1 VKYHFEDKEKLMPKI
16 INRRHAIG
24 AMTAATAA
32 LTLPAFAQATP
43 VKILVGVPP
52 GGAADA
58 TARLIAD
65 KMSASMGSPVI
76 VENRPGAGG
85 RIAAQAVKDAVPD
98 GNLLMLVPLA
108 VMVVQPVVFKS
119 IKYDTTKDF
128 TAIGNAATF
137 PLALG
142 VSNGTPAKTL
152 QELMTWIRANPQLA
166 NYGSPATGSLPHFM
180 GEMVAQAAGVKMQHV
195 PYQGGAPLM
204 NALLGNQ
211 LPIGF
216 DTPAE
221 FAENHRAG
229 KLRILAVSSPQ
240 RVAQLADVPTFRE
253 QGVNLEA
260 AAWFALFGP
269 AGMQSARVDQLNAQL
284 QNALKMPDVVS
295 KLANLGLTAS
305 PESAAEM
312 ARRMA
317 ADKARWEPV
326 IKATGFQAD

>member
-1 VKYHFEDKEKLMPKI
+1 MPSQI
-16 INRRHAIG
+16 SRRRSLGLLSAS
-24 AMTAATAA
+24 AA
-32 LTLPAFAQATP
+32 LAAMPALAQATP
-43 VKILVGVPP
+43 VRILVGFPP
-52 GGAADA
+52 GGSADT
-58 TARLIAD
+58 TARLMAE
-65 KMSASMGSPVI
+65 KMSASLGVPVV

-85 RIAAQAVKDAVPD
+85 RIAAQAVKDAAPD
-98 GNLLMLVPLA
+98 GNLLMLVPMA

-128 TAIGNAATF
+128 TPIGNAATF
-137 PLALG
+137 PLALAAG
-142 VSNGTPAKTL
+142 PATPAKTMA
-152 QELMTWIRANPQLA
+152 ELVAWLKANPNQG
-166 NYGSPATGSLPHFM
+166 NYGSPATGSLPHFL
-180 GEMVAQAAGVKMQHV
+180 GEMLGQSVGVKLQHV

-204 NALLGNQ
+204 TALLGGQ

-216 DTPAE
+216 DTPLE

-240 RVAQLADVPTFRE
+240 RMAQFPEVPTLRE
-253 QGVNLEA
+253 AGVNIEA
-260 AAWFALFGP
+260 SAWFGLFGP
-269 AGMQSARVDQLNAQL
+269 AGIPAARVDALNAASQA
-284 QNALKMPDVVS
+284 ALRQADVVA
-295 KLANLGLTAS
+295 KLNGLGLAAA

>member
-1 VKYHFEDKEKLMPKI
+1 MTTSLK
-16 INRRHAIG
+16 RRAAIQ
-24 AMTAATAA
+24 AITAVAA
-32 LTLPAFAQATP
+32 SAAIPAFAQATP
-43 VKILVGVPP
+43 VKILVGFPP
-52 GGAADA
+52 GGSADT
-58 TARLIAD
+58 TARLMAE

-85 RIAAQAVKDAVPD
+85 RIAAQAVKDAAPD
-98 GNLLMLVPLA
+98 GNTVMLVPLA

-137 PLALG
+137 PLALATG
-142 VSNGTPAKTL
+142 PATPAKAMA
-152 QELMTWIRANPQLA
+152 ELIAWLKANPTQG
-166 NYGSPATGSLPHFM
+166 NYGSPATGSLPHFL
-180 GEMVAQAAGVKMQHV
+180 GEMLAQATGIKLQHI

-204 NALLGNQ
+204 TALLGGQ
-211 LPIGF
+211 LPMGF
-216 DTPAE
+216 DTPLE

-240 RVAQLADVPTFRE
+240 RMAQFPDVPTLRE
-253 QGVNLEA
+253 AGVNIEA
-260 AAWFALFGP
+260 SAWFGLFGP
-269 AGMQSARVDQLNAQL
+269 AGMQAARVEALNAASQA
-284 QNALKMPDVVS
+284 ALRQADVAA
-295 KLANLGLTAS
+295 KLSNLGLTAA
-305 PESAAEM
+305 PESAADM